1 VLRYVER
8 CRDKHDKD
16 YCVGLCPAWHTLQ
29 CYLSRLYGLVPR
41 FNHKLIATD
50 IQTAIFEDTVSNM
63 DDRSALEEQHPL
75 KGVGKP
81 RDIVGAAVFL
91 ASEEAG
97 WVTGVNLPVDGGFTC
112 R

>member
-1 VLRYVER
+1 
-8 CRDKHDKD
+8 
-16 YCVGLCPAWHTLQ
+16 
-29 CYLSRLYGLVPR
+29 
-41 FNHKLIATD
+41 
-50 IQTAIFEDTVSNM
+50 M